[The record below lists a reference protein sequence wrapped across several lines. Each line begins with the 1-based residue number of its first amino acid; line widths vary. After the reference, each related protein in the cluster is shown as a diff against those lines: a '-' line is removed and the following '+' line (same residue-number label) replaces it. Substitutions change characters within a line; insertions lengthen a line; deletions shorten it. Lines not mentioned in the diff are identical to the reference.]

1 MNNVAIREVR
11 PTPRPIITIAGAN
24 KPLVGANLMR
34 GDTHRLNIRYRAVS
48 GLTDATL
55 KFTAK
60 SVIDNPDADAEV
72 AKSSPAGIVVDTT
85 GSTDSLLIAQIV
97 LQPADTNTIP
107 IPADIAP
114 AKLKLYFDLQ
124 LTLTGGDVRTIV
136 GPVHDAH
143 FFLVSDVTQV

>member
-34 GDTHRLNIRYRAVS
+34 GDTHRLNIRSRAVS

-55 KFTAK
+55 KCTK

-124 LTLTGGDVRTIV
+124 LTRTGGDVRTIV